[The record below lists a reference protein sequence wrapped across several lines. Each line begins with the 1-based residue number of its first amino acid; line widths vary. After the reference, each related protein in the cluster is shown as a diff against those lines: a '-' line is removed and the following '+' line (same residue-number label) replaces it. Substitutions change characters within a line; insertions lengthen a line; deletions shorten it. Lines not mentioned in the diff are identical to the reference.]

1 MSQQLSREEQ
11 ERKYPE
17 YTWDL
22 TTIFKD
28 DEAFEAAF
36 KEVENE
42 LGKEEQFKGH
52 IGDSAETLYNALE
65 LEDTLGT
72 KLEKVYVYAHLK
84 QDQDTTNDKYTGME
98 SRAHQLIIKFS
109 SAWSF
114 LVPEILQIDEDK
126 IQSFVNSYDKLQKF
140 AFDLKLINE
149 KRPHILDAETEKLL
163 TEAQDALST
172 PSNVYGMFSNAD
184 LVFEDAIDKDENAHP
199 LTQGTFIK
207 YLESDDRK
215 LRESAFR
222 NVYKAYGA
230 HNNTLGAT
238 LAGEVKKNVFNA
250 RTHNYKTAREKA
262 LSNNHIPENVYDNLV
277 KTVHKYLPLLHRYTE
292 LRKELLGL
300 DDLKMYDLYT
310 PLIKDIKFEMPYEE
324 AKEWMLKALEPM
336 GEEYLNVVKE
346 GLNNRWVDVYENKGK
361 RSGGYSSGAHL
372 TNPFILLNWSNTISD
387 LYTLV
392 HEFGHSAHSYFS
404 RKFQPSNS
412 SDYTIFVAEV
422 ASTCNEALLSDYM
435 DKHLDDEK
443 RLLLLNQEL
452 ERFRATLFRQTMFAE
467 FEHKIHAIEEAGE
480 PLTPTRMNE
489 EYAKLNKLYFD
500 DSVETDEDISKEW
513 SRIPH
518 FYMNYYVYQYA
529 TGYSAAQSLSHQ
541 ILTEGKPAVD
551 RYINEFLKKG
561 SSNYPIEILKNAGV
575 DMTTPEPIEQAC
587 EVFEQ
592 KLNAFEK
599 LMKA

>member
-1 MSQQLSREEQ
+1 MSQQLTREEQ
-11 ERKYPE
+11 ERKYPND
-17 YTWDL
+17 TWDL
-22 TTIFKD
+22 TTIFKN
-28 DEAFEAAF
+28 DEAFEEAL
-36 KEVENE
+36 KEVEGY

-52 IGDSAETLYNALE
+52 LADSADTLCDALALE
-65 LEDTLGT
+65 DEIGT

-84 QDQDTTNDKYTGME
+84 QDQDTSNDKYTGFE
-98 SRAHQLIIKFS
+98 SRAHQLIIKIS

-126 IQSFVNSYDKLQKF
+126 LQSFIETNDNLKRYE
-140 AFDLKLINE
+140 FDLKLINE
-149 KRPHILDAETEKLL
+149 KRPHILDAEQERLL

-184 LVFEDAIDKDENAHP
+184 LEFEDAVDKDGEKHP

-207 YLESDDRK
+207 YLESDDRE
-215 LRESAFR
+215 LRQSAY
-222 NVYKAYGA
+222 NNLYKAYGA
-230 HNNTLGAT
+230 YNNTLGST

-250 RTHNYKTAREKA
+250 RTHNYKTARERA
-262 LSNNHIPENVYDNLV
+262 LSNNHIPEEVYDNLV
-277 KTVHKYLPLLHRYTE
+277 KTVHKYLPLLHRYTK
-292 LRKELLGL
+292 LRKELLAV
-300 DDLKMYDLYT
+300 DELKMYDLYT
-310 PLIKDIKFEMPYEE
+310 PMVKDVKFEMPYEE

-336 GEEYLNVVKE
+336 GEEYLDVVKE

-372 TNPFILLNWSNTISD
+372 TNPFILLNWSDTVSD
-387 LYTLV
+387 LYTFI

-404 RKFQPSNS
+404 RKHQPSNS
-412 SDYTIFVAEV
+412 SDYSIFVAEV

-435 DKHLDDEK
+435 DKHLDDER

-467 FEHKIHAIEEAGE
+467 FEHKIHQIEEAGE
-480 PLTPTRMNE
+480 PLTATRMND
-489 EYAKLNKLYFD
+489 EYAKLNKQYFGD
-500 DSVETDEDISKEW
+500 VVETDDNISKEW

-541 ILTEGKPAVD
+541 ILTEGKPAVE

-575 DMTTPEPIEQAC
+575 DMTSPEPIEQAC

-592 KLNAFEK
+592 KLDTFEK